1 MQQLCENWA
10 VRVPSRWP
18 PLHPRD
24 SVSGVAV
31 SLLGKAGRAPAEHE
45 SGFAAHRAGV
55 DRLLASYRA
64 IPRAAN
70 VRLAKKT
77 SNLFRA
83 RAKNPAPGLDVSG
96 LTRVITVDP
105 QARTADVAGM
115 TTYEDLVA
123 ATLPYGLVPLVV
135 PQLKTITL
143 GGAVT
148 GLGIESTS
156 FRSGL
161 PHESVLEIDV
171 LTGAGEIIT
180 ATRDG
185 EHSDLFRGFPNSYGT
200 LGYSTRLKIE
210 LETVQP
216 YVALRHVRFH
226 DLRQLQVTM
235 AQIIADRSYAGE
247 KVDYLDGVVFTAAE
261 SYLILG
267 RQTDEPGPVSDYTGM
282 DVFYRSIQHDSAEP
296 KRDRLTI
303 HDYIWR
309 WDTDWFWCSRAF
321 GTQNPAV
328 RRLWPKQYRRSSF
341 YWKLIALDHKYDIAD
356 RLEARK
362 GNPPQ
367 ERVVQDIE
375 VPIERTAEFVQWF
388 LDEIPIEPIWL
399 CPLRLRD
406 DPTSAADSRPWP
418 LYPLEPG
425 RTYVNIGF
433 WSAVPTRPGQPEGA
447 ANRAIEHKVSELDG
461 HKSLYSDSYYDKDEF
476 AQLYGGDGYTEL
488 KNRYDPDHRL
498 LDLYSKAVQRK

>member
-1 MQQLCENWA
+1 M
-10 VRVPSRWP
+10 
-18 PLHPRD
+18 
-24 SVSGVAV
+24 
-31 SLLGKAGRAPAEHE
+31 SLLGKAGRAPAAHE

-64 IPRAAN
+64 IPRDAN
-70 VRLAKKT
+70 IRLAKKT

-83 RAKNPAPGLDVSG
+83 RAKTNAPGLDVSG
-96 LTRVITVDP
+96 LTRVIAVDP

-123 ATLPYGLVPLVV
+123 ATLPYGLAPLVV

-156 FRSGL
+156 FRNGL

-180 ATRDG
+180 ATPDG
-185 EHSDLFRGFPNSYGT
+185 EHADLFRSFPNSYGT

-210 LETVQP
+210 LEPVLP
-216 YVALRHVRFH
+216 FVVLRHVRFH
-226 DLRQLQVTM
+226 DLRELEAAM
-235 AQIIADRSYAGE
+235 AQIIADRAYDGE
-247 KVDYLDGVVFTAAE
+247 PVEYLDGVVFTATE
-261 SYLILG
+261 SYLVLG

-282 DVFYRSIQHDSAEP
+282 DIYYRSIQHNSAQP

-303 HDYIWR
+303 HDYLWR

-321 GTQNPAV
+321 GTQDPRI
-328 RRLWPKQYRRSSF
+328 RRFWPRQYRRSSF

-356 RLEARK
+356 RIEARK
-362 GNPPQ
+362 GNPPR

-406 DPTSAADSRPWP
+406 DQADPASRPWP
-418 LYPLEPG
+418 LYPLEPA
-425 RTYVNIGF
+425 RTYVNVGF
-433 WSAVPTRPGQPEGA
+433 WSAVPTVPGGVDGA

-461 HKSLYSDSYYDKDEF
+461 HKSLYSDSYYDRDEF
-476 AQLYGGDGYTEL
+476 AQLYGGDVYPEV
-488 KNRYDPDHRL
+488 KKRYDPDHRL

>member
-1 MQQLCENWA
+1 MA
-10 VRVPSRWP
+10 VT
-18 PLHPRD
+18 
-24 SVSGVAV
+24 
-31 SLLGKAGRAPAEHE
+31 LLGKAGRGPAARE

-64 IPRAAN
+64 IPRDAN

-83 RAKNPAPGLDVSG
+83 RAKNTAPGLDVSG
-96 LTRVITVDP
+96 LTRVIAVDP
-105 QARTADVAGM
+105 DARTADVAGM

-123 ATLPYGLVPLVV
+123 ATLPYGLAPLVV

-156 FRSGL
+156 FRNGL

-171 LTGAGEIIT
+171 LTGAGEIVT
-180 ATRDG
+180 ATPDG
-185 EHSDLFRGFPNSYGT
+185 EHADLFRGFPNSYGT

-210 LETVQP
+210 LEPVPP

-226 DLRQLQVTM
+226 DLRELEAVM
-235 AQIIADRSYAGE
+235 GRIIAERAWDGE
-247 KVDYLDGVVFTAAE
+247 RVDYLDGVVFSADE
-261 SYLILG
+261 SYLVLG

-282 DVFYRSIQHDSAEP
+282 DVYYRSIQHDSARP

-303 HDYIWR
+303 HDYLWR

-321 GTQNPAV
+321 GTQNPSI
-328 RRLWPKQYRRSSF
+328 RRFWPRRYRRSSF
-341 YWKLIALDHKYDIAD
+341 YWKLVALDHRYDIAD

-362 GNPPQ
+362 GNPPR

-375 VPIERTAEFVQWF
+375 VPIERTADFLEWF
-388 LDEIPIEPIWL
+388 LTEIPIEPVWL

-406 DPTSAADSRPWP
+406 ESVARPWP

-425 RTYVNIGF
+425 RDYVNVGF
-433 WSAVPTRPGQPEGA
+433 WSAVPTVPGQPEGA
-447 ANRAIEHKVSELDG
+447 ANRAIEREVSELDG
-461 HKSLYSDSYYDKDEF
+461 HKSLYSDAYYDKDEF
-476 AQLYGGDGYTEL
+476 DRLYGGDVYPDL
-488 KNRYDPDHRL
+488 KKRYDPDHRL